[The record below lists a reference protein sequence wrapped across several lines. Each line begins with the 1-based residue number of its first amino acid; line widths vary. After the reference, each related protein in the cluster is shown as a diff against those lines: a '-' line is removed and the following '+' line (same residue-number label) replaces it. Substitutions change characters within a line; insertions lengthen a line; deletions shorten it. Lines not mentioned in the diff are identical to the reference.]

1 MNEQVDGRP
10 PSSFLAVGLALQL
23 SFSLDETRAGYGS
36 SLLGWKEQGWLIC
49 EWPFHFGQPVS
60 CCPGSVCLLRYL
72 YGGKLIGYR
81 SEVLSTHLQPFP
93 FLLLAFPISLEE
105 VSLRKHSRVQTNE
118 PIVLCRVSNGV
129 PASRAVAAR
138 IGGLLMDLS
147 PSGCA
152 VVLQRPMQDY
162 SFGMLLRIEFE
173 IVGVGHVSN
182 LAAIVRNMS
191 VETGGTQLGLEFRF
205 DGKEAI
211 EYRGW
216 GGSVQKALEFFVL
229 QKHAFESA

>member
-1 MNEQVDGRP
+1 MNEQVGNRR
-10 PSSFLAVGLALQL
+10 PSSFLAVGLSLQL

-36 SLLGWKEQGWLIC
+36 SLLGWKEKGWLIC
-49 EWPFHFGQPVS
+49 EWPFHLGQPVS
-60 CCPGSVCLLRYL
+60 CRPGSVCLLRYL
-72 YGGKLIGYR
+72 YEGKLIGYR
-81 SEVLSTHLQPFP
+81 SEILSAHLQPFP

-105 VSLRKHSRVQTNE
+105 VSLRKDCRIQASE
-118 PIVLCRVSNGV
+118 PTVLCRVSNGL
-129 PASRAVAAR
+129 PASRHTATR
-138 IGGLLMDLS
+138 IGGLVMDLS
-147 PSGCA
+147 PNGCA

-162 SFGMLLRIEFE
+162 SLGMVLRIEFE

-182 LAAIVRNMS
+182 LAAVIRNMS
-191 VETGGTQLGLEFRF
+191 MESGGTQLGLEFRF
-205 DGKEAI
+205 DGNEAI